1 MKFVPKPKP
10 YVAVDAGVSQG
21 AELAGGVLVFFL
33 LGFGLDAWL
42 NTTPIFMIT
51 LTLFAVVGQ
60 FVKMYYVYSSAMRH
74 LEKERAEGSRGGQ
87 A

>member
-1 MKFVPKPKP
+1 M
-10 YVAVDAGVSQG
+10 
-21 AELAGGVLVFFL
+21 AGGVLVFFL

-42 NTTPIFMIT
+42 NTTPLFMIT

-74 LEKERAEGSRGGQ
+74 LEKERADASRGGTE
-87 A
+87 